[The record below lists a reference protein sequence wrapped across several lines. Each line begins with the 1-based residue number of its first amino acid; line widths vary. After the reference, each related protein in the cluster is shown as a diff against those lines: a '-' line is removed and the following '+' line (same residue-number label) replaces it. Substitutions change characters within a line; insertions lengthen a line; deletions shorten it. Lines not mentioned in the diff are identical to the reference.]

1 METTISLSVPAIHY
15 YGKAR
20 HWTSDLEFFKIETT
34 FFYRLLN
41 DYFIRVVDPA
51 PMEAIKLTVSK
62 LSKLEEDEGHAMK
75 LVGDQL
81 KQLELISENIIPENQ
96 EELGSKQAELESLMA
111 KLNQEY
117 RAVKNELFALVESA
131 IRDTKLVVN

>member
-15 YGKAR
+15 YVKAR
-20 HWTSDLEFFKIETT
+20 QWASDLEFFKIETA

-41 DYFIRVVDPA
+41 DYFIRVVEPA
-51 PMEAIKLTVSK
+51 PLEAIKEMVSK
-62 LSKLEEDEGHAMK
+62 LSTLEEDEERGIK
-75 LVGDQL
+75 SVGDQL
-81 KQLELISENIIPENQ
+81 KQLELISENSITENLD
-96 EELGSKQAELESLMA
+96 ELASKQVKLENLMA

-131 IRDTKLVVN
+131 IRDTEIIKN